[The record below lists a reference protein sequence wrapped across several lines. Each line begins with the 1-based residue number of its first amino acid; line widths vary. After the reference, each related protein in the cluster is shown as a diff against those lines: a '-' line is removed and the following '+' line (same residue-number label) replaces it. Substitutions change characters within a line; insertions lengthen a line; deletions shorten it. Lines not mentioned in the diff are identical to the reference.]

1 MGHVPGVMRAAVR
14 RPRGAGSRQGGLS
27 SGDAPPISLL
37 SCQKRNGPCTVQ
49 REKRLGALRCGGPP
63 CARGSAYRCLLRFR
77 LAFGHA
83 IIFCKLD
90 TTVPWR
96 MVPTS
101 SGWLSHRAASLFAAA
116 GCSSWERERQ
126 RGERL
131 RVSQTSPGQRSPQ
144 GRRVSGPDFYKGAPA
159 IPLPAAG
166 GLRLRGPT
174 RRSVFSLWT
183 VHGPFLFWQDQKR
196 NGGCICPAI
205 SMAVF
210 SIRTGGTIP
219 GGPMPVE
226 LFRKEDVDH
235 DQTGRTGL

>member
-1 MGHVPGVMRAAVR
+1 MRRTSSR
-14 RPRGAGSRQGGLS
+14 RGLFPQGC
-27 SGDAPPISLL
+27 APHSLFVL
-37 SCQKRNGPCTVQ
+37 DKKRMRRARWKRKN
-49 REKRLGALRCGGPP
+49 RLGALRCSGPP
-63 CARGSAYRCLLRFR
+63 RDGGRRIGACSDLGPPSGTFGPSAF
-77 LAFGHA
+77 FG
-83 IIFCKLD
+83 
-90 TTVPWR
+90 TSVPWR
-96 MVPTS
+96 MVPAL